1 MLKNHNYKK
10 EENETLR
17 FVDKYKYK
25 RKLSNRKRIKKTKSP
40 YKTKLIY
47 IFPSSLF
54 LLLTIGLFY
63 YFFSN
68 LNHKLSTVQKNNL
81 YSKFINKSLSYDE
94 NAQNIFNQS
103 KILSLN
109 ILDEYY
115 SSKVI
120 DISGYNHIHI
130 SFAFD
135 NNYWQLASITIANIL
150 NVTNPENYVHF
161 HIILANGFE
170 YKNMKKLSTLKAKIN
185 NNSEFIFYNGSKAED
200 DFGKDIKNEKCGVGE
215 YAKLLVAEL
224 IDEKIDRVINLDA
237 GDLIIEKDLLELY
250 NYPLEDYLVRGVLDP
265 YKKCFE
271 YAYTFMHRVNYTNA
285 GVYLYNLKKWR
296 EMNTYHDII
305 NFYKGFHFN
314 RKLLMQHQD
323 IINGFL
329 PTASVG
335 LLPMKFNLFE
345 YITTKNGKDEG
356 GYLFSLSCS
365 AYAKNR
371 QPVYEAEKNVVIRH
385 FNHHKIQNGKGFFP
399 LTKKWNENA
408 KLTGFYDEICEKYPK
423 GCEKKLHDD

>member
-1 MLKNHNYKK
+1 MLNYHSFKK

-17 FVDKYKYK
+17 FVNKYKYK
-25 RKLSNRKRIKKTKSP
+25 RILNKKKRNKRIKKKF
-40 YKTKLIY
+40 IY
-47 IFPSSLF
+47 IFIPLLF
-54 LLLTIGLFY
+54 LLLFFNFFYFLFLY
-63 YFFSN
+63 LSP
-68 LNHKLSTVQKNNL
+68 KLSIVQKNNL
-81 YSKFINKSLSYDE
+81 YNKYINKTLSYDE
-94 NAQNIFNQS
+94 NAENIFNRS
-103 KILSLN
+103 KILNFN

-115 SSKVI
+115 SDSI
-120 DISGYNHIHI
+120 TNISNFNHIHI

-161 HIILANGFE
+161 HIIVANDFE
-170 YKNMKKLSTLKAKIN
+170 YRNMKKLNSLKAKVN
-185 NNSEFIFYNGSKAED
+185 NNSEFIFYNGSKAEE
-200 DFGKDIKNEKCGVGE
+200 DFGKGIKEEKCGVGE

-271 YAYTFMHRVNYTNA
+271 HAFTFMHRVNYTNA

-296 EMNTYHDII
+296 EMNIYKDII
-305 NFYKGFHFN
+305 NFYKAFHFR

-329 PTASVG
+329 PTVSVG
-335 LLPMKFNLFE
+335 LLPMKYNLFE
-345 YITTKNGKDEG
+345 YITNKNGKVDG
-356 GYLFSLSCS
+356 GYLFSLYCS
-365 AYAKNR
+365 AFVKNR
-371 QPVYEAEKNVVIRH
+371 KPVFEAEDNVVIRH
-385 FNHHKIQNGKGFFP
+385 YNHHKIQNGKGVFP
-399 LTKKWNENA
+399 LTKEWQENA
-408 KLTGFYDEICEKYPK
+408 KLTGFYDEICKKYPK
-423 GCEKKLHDD
+423 GCIE